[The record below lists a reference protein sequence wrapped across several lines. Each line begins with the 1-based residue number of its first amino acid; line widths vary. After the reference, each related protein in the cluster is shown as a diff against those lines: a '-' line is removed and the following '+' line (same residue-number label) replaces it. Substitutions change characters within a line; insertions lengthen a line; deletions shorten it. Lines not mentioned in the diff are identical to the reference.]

1 MVCLLISFSFLG
13 PHVQHMD
20 IPRLGFKSELIAA
33 DLCHS
38 YSNMGSE
45 LRLQPTPQFTVM
57 LDP

>member
-1 MVCLLISFSFLG
+1 M
-13 PHVQHMD
+13 QHMD
-20 IPRLGFKSELIAA
+20 IPRLGFESELIAA